1 MTSNS
6 IFNIYIIII
15 NLISFLTYA
24 IDKIKSIKHEYRV
37 PENVLLILSLFGGAI
52 GSLLSMMLFH
62 HKTRKVKFLFVN
74 SILTIIWLYIII

>member
-15 NLISFLTYA
+15 NIISFLIYA